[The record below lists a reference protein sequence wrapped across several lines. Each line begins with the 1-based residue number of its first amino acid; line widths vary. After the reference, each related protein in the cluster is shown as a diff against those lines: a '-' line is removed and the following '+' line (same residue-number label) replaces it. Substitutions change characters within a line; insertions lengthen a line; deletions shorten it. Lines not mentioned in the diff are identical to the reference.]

1 METIEPTTR
10 SQTSVTTILG
20 ADDTNKTREFD
31 LYKSDVELRRELVT
45 IAREKENK
53 KFIVEVLSI
62 TPSKGFVDNSIEFFG
77 ASLRPVLFFPFFFAV
92 ILFVILCFI
101 NSLKFLEKYNTSF

>member
-1 METIEPTTR
+1 M
-10 SQTSVTTILG
+10 S
-20 ADDTNKTREFD
+20 
-31 LYKSDVELRRELVT
+31 LYKSNIGLRKELVLA
-45 IAREKENK
+45 IERAKENK
-53 KFIVEVLSI
+53 EYVVETLSN
-62 TPSKGFVDNSIEFFG
+62 TPSKGFIDNSIEFFG